1 MTMKALKQRNVLIG
15 LVAMCMLG
23 AVSVAVQ
30 ASSRNVDVAHMKPGH
45 FLRIIDF
52 LLDLDLTP
60 GQKNDL
66 QAIISDTQDTLQ
78 PLLAEMHEARSAM
91 DETFLAE
98 EIDAVKAAA
107 QIEEMSRLKAQM
119 TTASLNA
126 LLQAA
131 QVLTPEQRQTIIETR
146 DEWKSCFM
154 HARNLVLGL
163 VGGGSAE

>member
-1 MTMKALKQRNVLIG
+1 MKALRPSNILITLFA
-15 LVAMCMLG
+15 LVMLG
-23 AVSVAVQ
+23 GIAAAVQ
-30 ASSRNVDVAHMKPGH
+30 ASSRNVDVTHLKPGH

-60 GQKNDL
+60 AQKNDL

-78 PLLAEMHEARSAM
+78 PLLADMHEARSAM

-98 EIDAVKAAA
+98 EIDTVKAAA

-163 VGGGSAE
+163 VGGGPAQQ

>member
-1 MTMKALKQRNVLIG
+1 MKALRPSNILITLFA
-15 LVAMCMLG
+15 LVMLG
-23 AVSVAVQ
+23 GIAAAVQ
-30 ASSRNVDVAHMKPGH
+30 ASSLNVDVTHMKPGH

-60 GQKNDL
+60 AQKNDL

-78 PLLAEMHEARSAM
+78 PLMADMHEARSEM

-119 TTASLNA
+119 TTAGLNA

-163 VGGGSAE
+163 VGGGPAN

>member
-1 MTMKALKQRNVLIG
+1 
-15 LVAMCMLG
+15 
-23 AVSVAVQ
+23 
-30 ASSRNVDVAHMKPGH
+30 
-45 FLRIIDF
+45 
-52 LLDLDLTP
+52 
-60 GQKNDL
+60 
-66 QAIISDTQDTLQ
+66 
-78 PLLAEMHEARSAM
+78 M

-146 DEWKSCFM
+146 DEWKNCFM

-163 VGGGSAE
+163 LGGGPAN

>member
-1 MTMKALKQRNVLIG
+1 MKALKPRNILIA
-15 LVAMCMLG
+15 LVAICMLG

-30 ASSRNVDVAHMKPGH
+30 AGPQDVDASFMRPGH

-60 GQKNDL
+60 GQKSDL
-66 QAIISDTQDTLQ
+66 QQIFSETQDSLK
-78 PLLAEMHEARSAM
+78 PLLADMHDVRSAM

-98 EIDAVKAAA
+98 EIDTVKAAA

-119 TTASLNA
+119 TTAGMNA

-131 QVLTPEQRQTIIETR
+131 QVLTPEQRQTIIDAR

-154 HARNLVLGL
+154 HVRNLVLGL
-163 VGGGSAE
+163 VGGGPAE

>member
-1 MTMKALKQRNVLIG
+1 MKALKRRNILTALLAI
-15 LVAMCMLG
+15 CMLG
-23 AVSVAVQ
+23 AVSAAVQ
-30 ASSRNVDVAHMKPGH
+30 AASQNADAAHMRPGH

-60 GQKNDL
+60 AQKNDL

-163 VGGGSAE
+163 LGGGPAN